1 MAVSLDLAIS
11 AIRAGRREEGRQLL
25 NLVIQQNPNDDKAWL
40 WMSSVVDTDDQRA
53 RCLYHV
59 LAIDPENELARK
71 GLQRL
76 GIVVSD
82 SRPVKIPRDS
92 QPVQVAKPSLASRQ
106 APPQLMAPPPQSAPA
121 APAQRRPFL
130 VNPEIVTKELPF
142 TPVQTQ
148 NDLVKASPSILSID
162 VEAVPVDEAPPEAAQ
177 PDARSVAPPAGKE
190 AAPKEAFP
198 PSRYTETQKLVEP
211 EWVKSMINGQKEPV
225 SEESISKEPAK
236 KESVSKEPAKKQP
249 KSPIEAAK
257 SSSQA
262 KPIKSKHPAPKPPA
276 ASLAPDRSMSNGQ
289 AKQSQPDNP
298 NFGPDMPNRVT
309 RPSQPVPV
317 IPPPNQGRPPHYGQM
332 PPQPGHSQVTMGMPH
347 QPPYP
352 TPPHSQMTMGMPM
365 SPYGDPGRPPS
376 EPIPA
381 IHSNSTMGM
390 MPYPYPQSPPNM
402 GFHSNIT
409 MMMPTMSES
418 EARARLA
425 GTHPIPVTDASAMAL
440 QAGMGYGYAGSPRLE
455 PDYDQ
460 DEADS
465 DEINILAVIIFGTLS
480 VTALGG
486 FGMLILLLFTAPPV

>member
-1 MAVSLDLAIS
+1 
-11 AIRAGRREEGRQLL
+11 

-40 WMSSVVDTDDQRA
+40 WMSSVVDSDDQRA

-71 GLQRL
+71 GLNRL

-92 QPVQVAKPSLASRQ
+92 QPVQVAKPTLAGRPT
-106 APPQLMAPPPQSAPA
+106 PPQLMAPGPQPTPP

-130 VNPEIVTKELPF
+130 VNPEIVTQELPF
-142 TPVQTQ
+142 TPVQAQ
-148 NDLVKASPSILSID
+148 NVPVKASPSILSID
-162 VEAVPVDEAPPEAAQ
+162 VEAVPVDDAQPAATKPDEGQVIPPE
-177 PDARSVAPPAGKE
+177 PKE
-190 AAPKEAFP
+190 AAPKETFP

-225 SEESISKEPAK
+225 PIEPSEE
-236 KESVSKEPAKKQP
+236 ESVSNEPSKKKQP
-249 KSPIEAAK
+249 KSPLEAAK

-276 ASLAPDRSMSNGQ
+276 ASPDPGRSKSNGQ
-289 AKQSQPDNP
+289 RRRPRQNGPD
-298 NFGPDMPNRVT
+298 FGPDMPNRVT
-309 RPSQPVPV
+309 RPSQPVPI
-317 IPPPNQGRPPHYGQM
+317 IPPPNQGMSPNYGQM
-332 PPQPGHSQVTMGMPH
+332 PPPSHSQVTMGMPN
-347 QPPYP
+347 QSQYP
-352 TPPHSQMTMGMPM
+352 MPPHSQMTMGMPM

-440 QAGMGYGYAGSPRLE
+440 HAGMGYGFAGSPRLE

-460 DEADS
+460 DEPES

-486 FGMLILLLFTAPPV
+486 FGMLILLLFTAPPA